1 MKIHTNEVVGMKEF
15 IIFILD
21 IFTGGWVGYFFERK
35 VKKEIRINNETKEN
49 KILEEG
55 INSKKIKNNE
65 QINIVL
71 REKILNL
78 IERFIGLGVLNK
90 NSQIS
95 NVKIEDNYICIEF
108 SNYEKLE
115 VYFSSLNKI
124 ENLKVNNYYISKVQ
138 WEDLIDNPIRKR
150 D

>member
-1 MKIHTNEVVGMKEF
+1 MRSLLKIHTNEVVGMKEF

-65 QINIVL
+65 QINIL
-71 REKILNL
+71 KLQYEIEHFLNPL
-78 IERFIGLGVLNK
+78 T
-90 NSQIS
+90 S
-95 NVKIEDNYICIEF
+95 
-108 SNYEKLE
+108 
-115 VYFSSLNKI
+115 
-124 ENLKVNNYYISKVQ
+124 
-138 WEDLIDNPIRKR
+138 
-150 D
+150 

>member
-1 MKIHTNEVVGMKEF
+1 MKQDLKIKKNMRSLLKIHTNEVVGMKEF

-65 QINIVL
+65 
-71 REKILNL
+71 
-78 IERFIGLGVLNK
+78 
-90 NSQIS
+90 
-95 NVKIEDNYICIEF
+95 
-108 SNYEKLE
+108 
-115 VYFSSLNKI
+115 
-124 ENLKVNNYYISKVQ
+124 
-138 WEDLIDNPIRKR
+138 P
-150 D
+150 